1 MPGGAIRP
9 PRAVFFAYFVAV
21 VETLIA
27 VPVILGFA
35 RKPTYISAIAFS
47 VMIWATAE
55 GFGGPYTSGAADIGT
70 AVIYA
75 VFFIGLLALMGLHRP
90 GPLQRGL
97 LPRAEDLVVA
107 EGRRGRPPRPGAA
120 RPGHPALTPGPA
132 ASPVPVVPLPRTP
145 DQALPAEPAGRPA

>member
-55 GFGGPYTSGAADIGT
+55 G
-70 AVIYA
+70 VR
-75 VFFIGLLALMGLHRP
+75 RP
-90 GPLQRGL
+90 VHL
-97 LPRAEDLVVA
+97 
-107 EGRRGRPPRPGAA
+107 RRR
-120 RPGHPALTPGPA
+120 
-132 ASPVPVVPLPRTP
+132 
-145 DQALPAEPAGRPA
+145 